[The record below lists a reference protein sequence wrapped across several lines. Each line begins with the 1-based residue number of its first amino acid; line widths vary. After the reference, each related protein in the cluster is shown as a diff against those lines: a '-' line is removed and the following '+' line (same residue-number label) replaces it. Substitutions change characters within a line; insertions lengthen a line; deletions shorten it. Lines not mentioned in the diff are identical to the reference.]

1 GEHKYEIMTIRA
13 NDVTVRGIKF
23 NDTGIGSMHD
33 IAAINVVDSKRVR
46 IDGNIFVN
54 AFFGIHFLNSSYSWI
69 ENNQLQA
76 NGIGEHE
83 IGNGIHLW
91 KCNNIAIDN
100 NTIKG
105 HRDGI
110 YFEFVTKSRISNNR
124 SERNIRY

>member
-1 GEHKYEIMTIRA
+1 
-13 NDVTVRGIKF
+13 
-23 NDTGIGSMHD
+23 
-33 IAAINVVDSKRVR
+33 
-46 IDGNIFVN
+46 

-124 SERNIRY
+124 SERNIRYGLHFMFSHNDEYYNNSFINNGAGVAVMY